1 MVYVLEREIGGK
13 KLTFEIGKLAQQA
26 SGAVKIRLGDTIV
39 LVTAVMSRTPRTDI
53 DFLPL
58 TVEFEEKLYAIGK
71 VPGSFFRREGRPSS
85 EAILSARLIDRPM
98 RPQFPKALHNEIQ
111 IVVNVLSSDRE
122 NPQDILGIIGASAAV
137 SISDIPFNGPVG
149 ACRIAYL
156 NGDFI
161 VNPTFQEIEESDL
174 NVTVAGVKGAIVMV
188 EAGSQEVPEEIVL
201 EAIQR
206 AQKVNDEIIEMIE
219 EMVNAIGK
227 PKQEVPTGQSRDE
240 LDKKINSIVGGRLS
254 DVLEQAPIRSE
265 RSDNVKALEDEV
277 RAALLEEF
285 DVKAVAASFK
295 SLFKHEVRNR
305 ILEKG
310 IRPDG
315 RALDEVRPISVEV
328 GELPRAHG
336 TGLFTRGETQVL
348 SIATL
353 ASLSMSQKLDTLSPG
368 DTKRYMHHYNFP
380 AFSVGETGR
389 MFTGRRE
396 IGHGALAERAIES
409 VMPSEEEFPYVI
421 RVVSEVLSSNGST
434 SMASVCGSSLAL
446 MDAGVPL
453 KAPVAGVAMGLIMG
467 NDGKHAVL
475 TDIQGMEDF
484 LGDMDF
490 KVAGTAQGINALQM
504 DIKIEG
510 LTYDIL
516 KIALE
521 QARLARIHILD
532 KMNEVISIPRENLSA
547 YAPKMHRMIIP
558 IEKIGAVIGPGGKM
572 IRAIQEETGTSLDI
586 DDKGVVMIGGL
597 DADAI
602 EKARQRVDALTR
614 ELQVGDIFT
623 GKVVRETSFGVF
635 VELVPGKDG
644 LLRKEEMASQ
654 DKDINVGD
662 EATVVIQEID
672 NLGRV
677 NLSRRSLFGE
687 ESPPRQSGP
696 PRYGSGNRGGG
707 QGRPGGPGRG
717 YGGRGRD
724 SGRDRN
730 PGNSGPSGPRGGS
743 PRGPSG
749 PSGPSSGRRDDRRG
763 GPGGYRSPSST
774 SGPYRRYNI

>member
-1 MVYVLEREIGGK
+1 MVYLLEREIGGK
-13 KLTFEIGKLAQQA
+13 KLTFEVGKLAQQA
-26 SGAVKIRLGDTIV
+26 SGAVTIRLGDTIV
-39 LVTAVMSRTPRTDI
+39 LVTAVMSATPRPDI

-98 RPQFPKALHNEIQ
+98 RPQFPKSLHNDLQ
-111 IVVNVLSSDRE
+111 IVVNVLSADRE

-137 SISDIPFNGPVG
+137 SVSEIPFNGPVG
-149 ACRIAYL
+149 ACRIVYL
-156 NGDFI
+156 NGEFI
-161 VNPTFQEIEESDL
+161 VNPTFEEIEESDL
-174 NVTVAGVKGAIVMV
+174 SVTVAGVKGAIGMV
-188 EAGSQEVPEEIVL
+188 EAESQEVPEEIVL
-201 EAIQR
+201 EAIER
-206 AQKVNDEIIEMIE
+206 AQNINDEIIEMIE
-219 EMVNAIGK
+219 EMVKAIGK
-227 PKQEVPTGQSRDE
+227 PKVETPVGQAGDE
-240 LDKKINSIVGGRLS
+240 LDNKIDSILGNRLS
-254 DVLEQAPIRSE
+254 DVLEEAPIRSE
-265 RSDNVKALEDEV
+265 RSDRIKALGDEIQIALAEEFEAKAIAGSFKTLFKREV
-277 RAALLEEF
+277 R
-285 DVKAVAASFK
+285 D
-295 SLFKHEVRNR
+295 R

-315 RALDEVRPISVEV
+315 RGLDEVRPISVEV

-353 ASLSMSQKLDTLSPG
+353 ASLSMRQTLDTLSPG

-380 AFSVGETGR
+380 PFSVGETGR

-467 NDGKHAVL
+467 DDGKYAVL

-504 DIKIEG
+504 DIKIQG

-521 QARLARIHILD
+521 QARLARIHILE
-532 KMNEVISIPRENLSA
+532 KMNEIISIPRENLSA
-547 YAPKMHRMIIP
+547 YAPKMHRMIISV
-558 IEKIGAVIGPGGKM
+558 EKIGAVIGPGGKM
-572 IRAIQEETGTSLDI
+572 IRSIQEETGTSLDI
-586 DDKGVVMIGGL
+586 DDKGVVMIGGV

-623 GKVVRETSFGVF
+623 GKVVRETNFGVF

-662 EATVVIQEID
+662 EVTVVIQEID

-696 PRYGSGNRGGG
+696 RSYGSGNRGG
-707 QGRPGGPGRG
+707 QGRSGGPGRG

-724 SGRDRN
+724 RNSGPR
-730 PGNSGPSGPRGGS
+730 PGNSRGS
-743 PRGPSG
+743 
-749 PSGPSSGRRDDRRG
+749 SSGRRDDRRG
-763 GPGGYRSPSST
+763 GPGGYRGPSST
-774 SGPYRRYNI
+774 SGAYRRYNI

>member
-1 MVYVLEREIGGK
+1 
-13 KLTFEIGKLAQQA
+13 
-26 SGAVKIRLGDTIV
+26 
-39 LVTAVMSRTPRTDI
+39 
-53 DFLPL
+53 
-58 TVEFEEKLYAIGK
+58 
-71 VPGSFFRREGRPSS
+71 
-85 EAILSARLIDRPM
+85 
-98 RPQFPKALHNEIQ
+98 
-111 IVVNVLSSDRE
+111 
-122 NPQDILGIIGASAAV
+122 
-137 SISDIPFNGPVG
+137 
-149 ACRIAYL
+149 
-156 NGDFI
+156 
-161 VNPTFQEIEESDL
+161 
-174 NVTVAGVKGAIVMV
+174 
-188 EAGSQEVPEEIVL
+188 
-201 EAIQR
+201 
-206 AQKVNDEIIEMIE
+206 
-219 EMVNAIGK
+219 
-227 PKQEVPTGQSRDE
+227 
-240 LDKKINSIVGGRLS
+240 
-254 DVLEQAPIRSE
+254 
-265 RSDNVKALEDEV
+265 
-277 RAALLEEF
+277 
-285 DVKAVAASFK
+285 
-295 SLFKHEVRNR
+295 
-305 ILEKG
+305 
-310 IRPDG
+310 
-315 RALDEVRPISVEV
+315 
-328 GELPRAHG
+328 
-336 TGLFTRGETQVL
+336 
-348 SIATL
+348 
-353 ASLSMSQKLDTLSPG
+353 
-368 DTKRYMHHYNFP
+368 
-380 AFSVGETGR
+380 
-389 MFTGRRE
+389 
-396 IGHGALAERAIES
+396 
-409 VMPSEEEFPYVI
+409 
-421 RVVSEVLSSNGST
+421 
-434 SMASVCGSSLAL
+434 

-623 GKVVRETSFGVF
+623 GKVVRETNFGVF

-696 PRYGSGNRGGG
+696 PPLFPDPYL
-707 QGRPGGPGRG
+707 GGPDCL
-717 YGGRGRD
+717 GGL
-724 SGRDRN
+724 SSPNRDRLDRFTLPRLSISWITTVASSPTLISLSCEAISSFLSN
-730 PGNSGPSGPRGGS
+730 PSLPGTNSTKTPKLVSLTTLPVKIS
-743 PRGPSG
+743 P
-749 PSGPSSGRRDDRRG
+749 
-763 GPGGYRSPSST
+763 T
-774 SGPYRRYNI
+774 

>member
-1 MVYVLEREIGGK
+1 
-13 KLTFEIGKLAQQA
+13 LTFEIGKLAQQA

-39 LVTAVMSRTPRTDI
+39 LVTAVMSGTPRTDI

-98 RPQFPKALHNEIQ
+98 RPQFPKSLHNELQ
-111 IVVNVLSSDRE
+111 IVVTVLSSDRE

-137 SISDIPFNGPVG
+137 SVSDIPFNGPVG

-227 PKQEVPTGQSRDE
+227 PKQEVPTEQSRDE

-277 RAALLEEF
+277 QAALLEEF
-285 DVKAVAASFK
+285 DVKAIAASFK
-295 SLFKHEVRNR
+295 SLFKQEVRNR

-336 TGLFTRGETQVL
+336 SGLFTRGETQVL

-353 ASLSMSQKLDTLSPG
+353 ASLSMRQTLDTLSPG

-389 MFTGRRE
+389 MFVGRRE

-521 QARLARIHILD
+521 QARLARIHILE
-532 KMNEVISIPRENLSA
+532 KMNEIISIPRENLSA

-572 IRAIQEETGTSLDI
+572 IRSIQEETGTSLDI

-602 EKARQRVDALTR
+602 E
-614 ELQVGDIFT
+614 
-623 GKVVRETSFGVF
+623 
-635 VELVPGKDG
+635 
-644 LLRKEEMASQ
+644 
-654 DKDINVGD
+654 
-662 EATVVIQEID
+662 
-672 NLGRV
+672 
-677 NLSRRSLFGE
+677 
-687 ESPPRQSGP
+687 
-696 PRYGSGNRGGG
+696 
-707 QGRPGGPGRG
+707 
-717 YGGRGRD
+717 
-724 SGRDRN
+724 
-730 PGNSGPSGPRGGS
+730 
-743 PRGPSG
+743 
-749 PSGPSSGRRDDRRG
+749 
-763 GPGGYRSPSST
+763 
-774 SGPYRRYNI
+774 